1 MPQLALA
8 LVLIWFVSLFVVRSV
23 VQWRRTGSTGW
34 KGISGAVGSM
44 EWNAGALTAVGFV
57 GAAVTPLATIYAWP
71 ASNLLVAAPVLHV
84 VGAFVATVGIVG
96 ALVAQGEMGDSWR
109 VGVDEA
115 EETELVTRGL
125 FRWVRNPIFT
135 FVLLSLA
142 GLVLVLPTVI
152 SLLATALAATG
163 IELQV
168 RAVEEPYLRQVHGAA
183 YEDYCARTGRFLPRI
198 GRTSTTGGP
207 R

>member
-1 MPQLALA
+1 MPWLALA
-8 LVLIWFVSLFVVRSV
+8 LVLFWFVSLFVVRSV

-57 GAAVTPLATIYAWP
+57 GAAVTPLATIHAWP
-71 ASNLLVAAPVLHV
+71 AGDLLVAAPVLHV

-115 EETELVTRGL
+115 EETALVTRGL
-125 FRWVRNPIFT
+125 FHWVRNPIFT
-135 FVLLSLA
+135 FVLLSLV
-142 GLVLVLPTVI
+142 GLVLALPTGI

-168 RAVEEPYLRQVHGAA
+168 RAVEEPYLRKVHGAA
-183 YEDYCARTGRFLPRI
+183 YEDYCTRTGRFVPGV
-198 GRTSTTGGP
+198 GRTSTTGGA